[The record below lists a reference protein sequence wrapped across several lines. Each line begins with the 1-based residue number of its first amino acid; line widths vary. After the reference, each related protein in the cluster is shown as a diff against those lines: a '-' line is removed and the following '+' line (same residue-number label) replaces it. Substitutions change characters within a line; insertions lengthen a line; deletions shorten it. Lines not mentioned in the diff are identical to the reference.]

1 MRRILLLF
9 LGVVAFTWLEFEF
22 FPGHTYLQSKTQ
34 LYVPMLEHLDT
45 PGYLSRD
52 LVATHPVLTYTIY
65 DEVTLFLHEAGR
77 LDLKTALTDQQ
88 LLSRAA
94 ALCGVFLLAVS
105 TGLPDLFAFVIA
117 ALVNLGA
124 TLTGPSV
131 RLVELEPVPAGFAM
145 ALILLAAGLLARE
158 KPLLAGLAGGIA
170 FVYDPTLAAPFWLVA
185 LAVVLLDKKL
195 RRLFRPALT
204 VLIVFVLLLANIVQL
219 QPGVLES
226 QPIWGKL
233 SENLADLQKFRT
245 SYVWVSLWTRG
256 DIWNYLAIWVCGLW
270 ATSRIWP
277 TLNRQARW
285 LFIALPICGILSV
298 AASALLLER
307 SRLSIAPELQ
317 LARTLLFTVAFASIA
332 CGAAGAQSALA
343 RRKWEASL
351 WFLVVLVLPL
361 QIRIF
366 DLLRWNA
373 FRNLL
378 TLGLSILLSFFLVL
392 LLERFHGTAWRG
404 AALVIPTAAIFV
416 MPLIRG
422 GEQDHKFDGKP
433 VLELANW
440 AEQSTWGSSMFLFP
454 DAGRQLYPGFFRAR
468 SERALWVDWESGE
481 LVSSFDSVASVWW
494 DRWRQ
499 TMDGKFSTH
508 RLEGMLPLPID
519 YYVLQRTN
527 RLKGVRPVFVNSEFA
542 VYEARDL
549 RNAPGPLQQIGLR
562 FR

>member
-1 MRRILLLF
+1 MK
-9 LGVVAFTWLEFEF
+9 
-22 FPGHTYLQSKTQ
+22 PC
-34 LYVPMLEHLDT
+34 DC
-45 PGYLSRD
+45 
-52 LVATHPVLTYTIY
+52 
-65 DEVTLFLHEAGR
+65 
-77 LDLKTALTDQQ
+77 DLKTALTGQQ
-88 LLSRAA
+88 LLCRAA

-131 RLVELEPVPAGFAM
+131 RLVEREPVPAGFAM

-204 VLIVFVLLLANIVQL
+204 ILIVFVLLLANLVQL

-226 QPIWGKL
+226 QPVLGKL

-245 SYVWVSLWTRG
+245 SYVWVSLWAREL
-256 DIWNYLAIWVCGLW
+256 WNYLAIWVCGLW
-270 ATSRIWP
+270 ATARIWP
-277 TLNRQARW
+277 ALNRQARW
-285 LFIALPICGILSV
+285 FFIALPGCGILGV
-298 AASALLLER
+298 AASAFLLER
-307 SRLSIAPELQ
+307 SRLSIGSELQ

-332 CGAAGAQSALA
+332 CGVAGAQSALA
-343 RRKWEASL
+343 RRKWEAFL
-351 WFLVVLVLPL
+351 WFLAVLALPL

-366 DLLRWNA
+366 DLLRWNE

-378 TLGLSILLSFFLVL
+378 TLGVAILLSFFLVL
-392 LLERFHGTAWRG
+392 IFERFHGTTWRG
-404 AALVIPTAAIFV
+404 TAFAVPVAAIFV
-416 MPLIRG
+416 MPLIG
-422 GEQDHKFDGKP
+422 GVEQNRNKLDGKP
-433 VLELANW
+433 VLELASW

-454 DAGRQLYPGFFRAR
+454 DAGRQLYPGLFRAW

-499 TMDGKFSTH
+499 TMDGKFSAH
-508 RLEGMLPLPID
+508 RLERMLPLPID
-519 YYVLQRTN
+519 YYVLKSAN
-527 RLKGVRPVFVNSEFA
+527 RLEGVRPVFVNSEFA

-549 RNAPGPLQQIGLR
+549 RNAPGPLR
-562 FR
+562 